1 MQEAGENWRKRA
13 GFHRWR
19 ISWKTTSIK
28 AVAGTRCSVH
38 TPACRSVKTSKIC
51 RRIATTSR
59 PKTNRSV
66 PNRWIGW
73 NCRRDFSLFIFCFII
88 LFFFFKIIFFLSP
101 PTPAPPPLLH
111 TQWSIF
117 NAINNHAPAPAPGPL
132 LSPPTL
138 LFLWVLLRHP
148 QFRKAHDMQK
158 EKKKL
163 FVCFWM
169 LWMYSWFDGYVSL
182 SYFNNFLL
190 LWLIFVVGNTKCLI
204 CGSFLHFLFPLFY
217 VQI

>member
-88 LFFFFKIIFFLSP
+88 LFFFQNYLFPFSSHSCSSSLTPHAVIHFQRYKQSCSCSCSWSSSFSTNSPLPLSP
-101 PTPAPPPLLH
+101 TPP
-111 TQWSIF
+111 S
-117 NAINNHAPAPAPGPL
+117 AIPESARYAKGKKKAVC
-132 LSPPTL
+132 
-138 LFLWVLLRHP
+138 LFLNVM
-148 QFRKAHDMQK
+148 D
-158 EKKKL
+158 
-163 FVCFWM
+163 V
-169 LWMYSWFDGYVSL
+169 
-182 SYFNNFLL
+182 
-190 LWLIFVVGNTKCLI
+190 
-204 CGSFLHFLFPLFY
+204 
-217 VQI
+217 